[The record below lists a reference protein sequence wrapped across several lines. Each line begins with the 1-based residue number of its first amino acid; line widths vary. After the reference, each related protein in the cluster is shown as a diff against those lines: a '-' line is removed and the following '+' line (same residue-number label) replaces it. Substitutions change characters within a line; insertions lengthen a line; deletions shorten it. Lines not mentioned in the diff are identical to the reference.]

1 MSELQVTDAATLTH
15 EQSTTDGKVSVTYAV
30 FGWVVTLQTTVN
42 SPFDGPETV
51 NVRPDYSEEGLDVA
65 LATDGVTTD
74 VLRAIPLADA
84 RRRLIR
90 LKSAALQELDGQPT
104 VQARLVTLEDWAAFS
119 KTYADLVSAGHK
131 QPLQHLARLTGV
143 SRNTLSARVRRAR
156 EMGLLTRPAVGSLG
170 KLTKQDSDLLE
181 PKD

>member
-1 MSELQVTDAATLTH
+1 MSRVTVTDAATLIR
-15 EQSTTDGKVSVTYAV
+15 EGSESTGKVSVTYDV
-30 FGWVVTLQTTVN
+30 CGWLVTLRADVS
-42 SPFDGPETV
+42 SPFDGPETLTV
-51 NVRPDYSEEGLDVA
+51 ERSRSTGGPAA
-65 LATDGVTTD
+65 LATDDVTTE

-104 VQARLVTLEDWAAFS
+104 VQARLVTLEDWVAFAE
-119 KTYADLVSAGHK
+119 TYAGLVSAGHK

-156 EMGLLTRPAVGSLG
+156 KMGLLTRPVVGSLG
-170 KLTKQDSDLLE
+170 KLTKQASDLLS